1 MPRLALIGNPL
12 SHSFSKQ
19 YFEAKFSQLSLPNW
33 RYDLWELN
41 SLDDLKSKLIAT
53 EDLVGFNVTIPYKVQ
68 IMEHCQSLS
77 EAARSI
83 GAVNCVKV
91 VYSPNG
97 LQLHG
102 ENTDVHGFEISLMN
116 WYIKNKKAALVFGKG
131 GAAKA
136 ALYVLKA
143 MDFSVVQA
151 VRKITGPNQILI
163 TDLTATDFNNS
174 DLIVNCTPL
183 GTFPKVDAQL
193 PIPSNWI
200 QAHHQYYDM
209 VYNPTETATMQM
221 FKAQG
226 CSVKNG
232 LEMLHLQA
240 DRAWEIWNS

>member
-19 YFEAKFSQLSLPNW
+19 YFEAKFSQLSLLNW

-41 SLDDLKSKLIAT
+41 SLEDLKSKLIEAK
-53 EDLVGFNVTIPYKVQ
+53 DLIGFNITIPYKVQ
-68 IMEHCQSLS
+68 IMEHCQFLS

-91 VYSPNG
+91 LHATNSI
-97 LQLHG
+97 QLHG

-116 WYIKNKKAALVFGKG
+116 WYIKNKKAALVFGNG

-163 TDLTATDFNNS
+163 TDLTPCPPISINLAIDFS
-174 DLIVNCTPL
+174 LSCK
-183 GTFPKVDAQL
+183 FPD
-193 PIPSNWI
+193 
-200 QAHHQYYDM
+200 
-209 VYNPTETATMQM
+209 
-221 FKAQG
+221 
-226 CSVKNG
+226 
-232 LEMLHLQA
+232 
-240 DRAWEIWNS
+240 